1 MELTKILS
9 IAGRPGLYQIISQSR
24 GGVVVTSLIDG
35 KKLAIGQTQRVSTLS
50 DISIY
55 TEEGDEPLA
64 NILKAFADRT
74 EGKALELELNDS
86 AALRAFFYE
95 ILPNHDEDRV
105 YASDVK
111 KIVKWYNLLI
121 KNGITT
127 FEMPA
132 EESEENAE
140 ETKAA
145 AARPG
150 TSANATVPKKGP
162 QPKTAKPKGAA
173 SKPITQKKSAK

>member
-1 MELTKILS
+1 MELSKILS
-9 IAGRPGLYQIISQSR
+9 IAGKPGLYQIISQSR
-24 GGVVVTSLIDG
+24 GGVVVTSLVDG

-64 NILKAFADRT
+64 NIFKAFLEKS
-74 EGKALELELNDS
+74 EGKALEMELNDS

-95 ILPNHDEDRV
+95 ILPNHDEERV
-105 YASDVK
+105 YTSDVK

-132 EESEENAE
+132 EEAEESAETSE
-140 ETKAA
+140 ETKAE
-145 AARPG
+145 
-150 TSANATVPKKGP
+150 
-162 QPKTAKPKGAA
+162 
-173 SKPITQKKSAK
+173 SKEEESN